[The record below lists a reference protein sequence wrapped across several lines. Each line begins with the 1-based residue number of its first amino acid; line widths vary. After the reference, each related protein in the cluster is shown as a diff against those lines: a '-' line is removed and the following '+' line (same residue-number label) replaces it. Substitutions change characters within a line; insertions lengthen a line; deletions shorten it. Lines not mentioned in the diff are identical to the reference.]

1 MNAIYRIFFT
11 RAYKSVLKRR
21 AQYNAEV
28 NEWYTEGDGR
38 SVESGGRGYRF
49 PECIH
54 GRSLWTDYDIA
65 CWECEDCLTDIQVA
79 QDYARSQYKKYCA
92 RVEWMSNVPD
102 GASDELKKAMI
113 DFIVATMPK
122 DSEAF

>member
-1 MNAIYRIFFT
+1 MNTVYRIFFT

-38 SVESGGRGYRF
+38 SVESGGRGYQF
-49 PECIH
+49 PRCIH
-54 GRSLWTDYDIA
+54 GRSLWVDHDIP
-65 CWECEDCLTDIQVA
+65 CGECEYGESDIEVA
-79 QDYARSQYKKYCA
+79 QSYARNRYKNYRD
-92 RVEWMSNVPD
+92 RVAWVNSVPH
-102 GASDELKKAMI
+102 GASDELKKAMM

>member
-11 RAYKSVLKRR
+11 RVYKSVLKRR

-28 NEWYTEGDGR
+28 NEWYTEG
-38 SVESGGRGYRF
+38 EGYTKGYSF
-49 PECIH
+49 PRCIH
-54 GRSLWTDYDIA
+54 GRSLWVDYDIA
-65 CWECEDCLTDIQVA
+65 CWMCEDGESDIQVA

-102 GASDELKKAMI
+102 GASDELKKAMM
-113 DFIVATMPK
+113 DFVIVTVPK
-122 DSEAF
+122 GSEAF